1 MRFDEYVRLDGLGLA
16 EAVRRGEVTP
26 AELAAL
32 ARGAIAHDP
41 LHLNAV
47 IADLAPRARAQL
59 AHGVAMGGPFPG
71 VPFLIKDLV
80 TPMAGVPATAGSRSC
95 KDYVPV
101 ADAPIVA
108 RWEAAGLVLLGKT
121 NTPEFGLLPV
131 TAPVLFGP
139 TRNPWR
145 PTLNTGGSSGGS
157 AAAVAA
163 GWVPLAYGN
172 DGGGSIRIPASLCGL
187 FGFKPSVGRN
197 AWENLEEIWNGAVT
211 SSALTR
217 SVRDA
222 AAYLDWIAGS
232 TPGYDAADPPAGS
245 LLAASRRAP
254 PRLRVALSLDAG
266 ALMPVSAEARAA
278 ALAMAER
285 LRGLGH
291 EVVEAAPA
299 IDWLRLFRGFSAVVC
314 AYTRE
319 DARRVATLTG
329 VPLEQLDLELAT
341 RYLVASGLAID
352 ARRRALADAAWAE
365 ARRAMA
371 DFHARYPVWLTPV
384 AAFDCLNHDA
394 YQLRPL
400 EALFARVALA
410 LGIAPLL
417 YRDALVDHAVRRELG
432 RIPFTPIANI
442 TGAPS
447 MSVPGYRTP
456 DGLPV
461 GALLGAAPGEDA
473 LLFSLA
479 GELEA
484 AAPWRDSYP
493 FLQDHGND

>member
-1 MRFDEYVRLDGLGLA
+1 MHFDEYVRLDGLALA
-16 EAVRRGEVTP
+16 EAVRRGEATP

-32 ARGAIAHDP
+32 ALDAIARDN
-41 LHLNAV
+41 LRLNAV
-47 IADLAPRARAQL
+47 ISDLATRAQ
-59 AHGVAMGGPFPG
+59 AQIARGVALDGPFAG
-71 VPFLIKDLV
+71 VPFLVKDLI
-80 TPMAGVPATAGSRSC
+80 TPMAGVPATNGSRAC

-108 RWEAAGLVLLGKT
+108 RWEAAGLVPVGKT
-121 NTPEFGLLPV
+121 NAPEFGLLPV
-131 TAPVLFGP
+131 TSPELFGP

-145 PTLNTGGSSGGS
+145 LTLNSGGSSGGS
-157 AAAVAA
+157 AAAVAS

-197 AWENLEEIWNGAVT
+197 RWEALESIWNGAVC
-211 SSALTR
+211 SAALTR

-222 AAYLDWIAGS
+222 AAYLDWIDS
-232 TPGYDAADPPAGS
+232 TATRYDVTDPPPES
-245 LLAASRRAP
+245 LLAASRQAP
-254 PRLRVALSLDAG
+254 RRLRIALSLEAG
-266 ALMPVSAEARAA
+266 EHMPVSEDARAA

-291 EVVEAAPA
+291 EVEEVAPP
-299 IDWLRLFRGFSAVVC
+299 IDWLPLFRAFSAVVC

-341 RYLVASGLAID
+341 RYLVASGTAID
-352 ARRRALADAAWAE
+352 DTRRATAQAE
-365 ARRAMA
+365 WQKARRAMA
-371 DFHARYPVWLTPV
+371 DFHARYPVWLSPV
-384 AAFDCLNHDA
+384 AAFDRLAHDA
-394 YQLRPL
+394 YRLSPL
-400 EALFARVALA
+400 EAILARLALA
-410 LGIAPLL
+410 FGLAPFL

-447 MSVPGYRTP
+447 MSVPGYLTAE
-456 DGLPV
+456 GLPV
-461 GALLGAAPGEDA
+461 GALLGAAPGQDA

-484 AAPWRDSYP
+484 AAPWQQDYP
-493 FLQDHGND
+493 FLRVHVND